1 MKNDRIEK
9 KEIMEKEKISIIF
22 KGASD
27 QKRDVNAWI
36 CCSGSFWAFRG

>member
-1 MKNDRIEK
+1 MDRSEK
-9 KEIMEKEKISIIF
+9 KEIMGKEEISIIF

-36 CCSGSFWAFRG
+36 CCFGSLGLPRG